1 MGTSALLRP
10 LAGLWSLFGAL
21 ALLAALLSFSLGEGH
36 LAGLFLAS
44 ALLAAVPGLM
54 ILTATRGMKI
64 TASAVDAVLLA
75 LVAWS
80 TTPAFAALPFYLSGY
95 LSQADAFF
103 EAYSAVTTT
112 GAILLPA
119 EELPRSLVL
128 WRALLSW
135 MGGYATLMLAAAI
148 FAALDRD
155 LPAIRRSSLL
165 TIRPDNVFSH
175 LRLAAQRIGLLYVVI
190 TGTAGVSIML
200 AGENLFDASVLAM
213 GAISTGGY
221 APFSGP
227 LMDPLGPVVTGLIA
241 VTCLVGALNISLFW
255 DALRDKAVLLDPDL
269 AGLAAMV
276 GGVAV
281 LFYISE
287 PENPLRHA
295 TDALFVI
302 STAGYSTASELS
314 AAPLAALFA
323 ALIGGAAAST
333 TGGVKISRILMLW
346 KRMGTELAL
355 LADPSSVA
363 PVTFRDR
370 AAPDRSLLS
379 VWSYVL
385 AFAAVLGFGAIV
397 LAIAGATFDQA
408 FGAVAAALA
417 NAGPLFNAM
426 APEQTWSDLGS
437 TARTWLIPVMILGRL
452 EVLAALTAIGALLM
466 RR

>member
-10 LAGLWSLFGAL
+10 LAGLWSLFGTL
-21 ALLAALLSFSLGEGH
+21 ALLAALFSFSLGEGH
-36 LAGLFLAS
+36 LAGFFLAS
-44 ALLAAVPGLM
+44 AMLAGVPGLM
-54 ILTATRGMKI
+54 ILTATRGMSV

-95 LSQADAFF
+95 FTQGDAFF

-148 FAALDRD
+148 FAALDKD

-165 TIRPDNVFSH
+165 TIRPDDVFSH
-175 LRLAAQRIGLLYVVI
+175 LRLAAQRIGLLYLVI
-190 TGTAGVSIML
+190 TSTAAVALMF
-200 AGENLFDASVLAM
+200 AGQDLFSASVLAM

-221 APFSGP
+221 APFSGS
-227 LMDPLGPVVTGLIA
+227 LLEPLGVAGTTLVAL
-241 VTCLVGALNISLFW
+241 TCLAGALNISLFW
-255 DALRDKAVLLDPDL
+255 DALRDKTALVDPDL

-302 STAGYSTASELS
+302 STAGYSTVSQLS
-314 AAPLAALFA
+314 AAPLAAVFA

-346 KRMGTELAL
+346 KRMGTELAV

-363 PVTFRDR
+363 PVKFRDR

-397 LAIAGATFDQA
+397 LAIAGAAFEQA

-417 NAGPLFNAM
+417 NAGPLFQSL
-426 APEQTWSDLGS
+426 APEQSWTDLS
-437 TARTWLIPVMILGRL
+437 AAARAWIIPVMILGRL

>member
-10 LAGLWSLFGAL
+10 LAGLWSLFGTL
-21 ALLAALLSFSLGEGH
+21 ALLAALFSFSLGEGH
-36 LAGLFLAS
+36 LAGLFMAS
-44 ALLAAVPGLM
+44 ALLSGVPGLM
-54 ILTATRGMKI
+54 ILTATRGMRVS
-64 TASAVDAVLLA
+64 ASAVDAVLLA
-75 LVAWS
+75 LIAWS

-95 LSQADAFF
+95 FSQSDAFF

-112 GAILLPA
+112 GAVLLPA

-148 FAALDRD
+148 FAALDKD

-190 TGTAGVSIML
+190 TAIAGIAIMM
-200 AGENLFDASVLAM
+200 AGESLFDASILAM

-227 LMDPLGPVVTGLIA
+227 LLGSLGPVVTFLMA
-241 VTCLVGALNISLFW
+241 LTCLIGALNISLFW
-255 DALRDKAVLLDPDL
+255 DALRDRSAFRDPDL
-269 AGLAAMV
+269 AGLAALVAGV
-276 GGVAV
+276 GL

-295 TDALFVI
+295 ADALFVV
-302 STAGYSTASELS
+302 STAGYTTASELS

-346 KRMGTELAL
+346 KRMGTELAV

-385 AFAAVLGFGAIV
+385 AFAAVLGFGTIV
-397 LAIAGATFDQA
+397 LAIAGTAFEQS

-417 NAGPLFNAM
+417 NAGPLYITMQEDQN
-426 APEQTWSDLGS
+426 WSDLS
-437 TARTWLIPVMILGRL
+437 EAARTWLIPVMILGRL
-452 EVLAALTAIGALLM
+452 EVLAALTAIAALVM